1 MRAHLG
7 RPMRQ
12 TEIKV
17 AGTTLAYREAGA
29 GATVLFLHDA
39 AGASWDPL
47 LDALSVRYRVLAP
60 EHPGFGR
67 GTIPD
72 WMLSVGDVAFCYLD
86 LLQAMDLRNVHLVG
100 HGLGG
105 WIAAEL
111 AIRSSARLAS
121 LALLA
126 PAGVASETPFDD
138 IFAWT
143 AEEFARRQFHDPE
156 LARDWQQ
163 AQAKLDID
171 IVLQNRT
178 ALARLAWNPRMH
190 NPQLPYW
197 LHRIDVP
204 TLLVWGEDDRVVP
217 FACHAPFKRAI
228 RQLELIALARS
239 GHALPIESAR
249 EIAPRLEAFFQGA
262 KG

>member
-1 MRAHLG
+1 MR
-7 RPMRQ
+7 
-12 TEIKV
+12 ESVIEV
-17 AGTTLAYREAGA
+17 AGTKLRYGEAGA
-29 GATVLFLHDA
+29 GASVLFLHGA
-39 AGASWDPL
+39 AGAAWDPL
-47 LDALSVRYRVLAP
+47 LDKLSAKYRVLAP

-67 GTIPD
+67 APVPD
-72 WMLSVGDVAFCYLD
+72 WMMSVGDVAFFYLD
-86 LLQAMDLRNVHLVG
+86 ALRALDLRGVHLIG

-105 WIAAEL
+105 WIAAEI
-111 AIRSSARLAS
+111 AIRSTERLAS

-126 PAGVASETPFDD
+126 PAGVESPQAPFDD
-138 IFAWT
+138 IFAWP

-156 LARDWQQ
+156 LAQQWQQ

-204 TLLVWGEDDRVVP
+204 TLLIWGEDDRVVP
-217 FACHAPFKRAI
+217 FPCHEPFKREIGQA
-228 RQLELIALARS
+228 QLLALPKS
-239 GHALPIESAR
+239 GHALAIERASEVA
-249 EIAPRLEAFFQGA
+249 ARLEAFLQGA
-262 KG
+262 QG

>member
-1 MRAHLG
+1 MG
-7 RPMRQ
+7 
-12 TEIKV
+12 ESVIEV
-17 AGTTLAYREAGA
+17 AGARLAYREAGA
-29 GATVLFLHDA
+29 GAPVVFLHGA

-47 LDALSVRYRVLAP
+47 LEQLSARYRVLAP

-67 GTIPD
+67 GPLPD
-72 WMLSVGDVAFCYLD
+72 WMTSVGDVAFFYLD
-86 LLQAMDLRNVHLVG
+86 LLDALDLRDVHLVG

-105 WIAAEL
+105 WIAAEV
-111 AIRSSARLAS
+111 AIRNTARLAS

-126 PAGVASETPFDD
+126 PAGVESPEAPFDD
-138 IFAWT
+138 VFAWS
-143 AEEFARRQFHDPE
+143 AEEFARRQFCDQKLVRE
-156 LARDWQQ
+156 WQE
-163 AQAKLDID
+163 AQAKLAID

-217 FACHAPFKRAI
+217 FAGHAPFRRGIPQA
-228 RQLELIALARS
+228 ELVALPRS
-239 GHALPIESAR
+239 GHALPIERAR
-249 EIAPRLEAFFQGA
+249 EVAARLAAFFEGA
-262 KG
+262 KA